1 MRQNPDADCA
11 DPGAK
16 AASLRR
22 ARYRLSEHECDQL
35 IKRVD
40 RLEPNKEKYR
50 DHQIGAEMHGK
61 ACNRRLLAARGT
73 RAGVGK
79 SNAVRS
85 GKRESHGEY
94 LTRR

>member
-1 MRQNPDADCA
+1 
-11 DPGAK
+11 
-16 AASLRR
+16 
-22 ARYRLSEHECDQL
+22 
-35 IKRVD
+35 
-40 RLEPNKEKYR
+40 
-50 DHQIGAEMHGK
+50 MHGK
-61 ACNRRLLAARGT
+61 ACNRRLLAAHGT